1 MVTILKQTDLTS
13 PRSLNQSQDTSR
25 ATPLYQIWLARLKQ
39 RRHLARLSD
48 AMLKDIGISRSD
60 AAAEINKPFWKA

>member
-13 PRSLNQSQDTSR
+13 PRSLTPSQDPSQ
-25 ATPLYQIWLARLKQ
+25 ATPLYQTWLTRMKQ

-48 AMLKDIGISRSD
+48 EMLKDIGVSRSD
-60 AAAEINKPFWKA
+60 ADAEINKPFWKA

>member
-1 MVTILKQTDLTS
+1 MVTILKQTGLAS
-13 PRSLNQSQDTSR
+13 PRSLNQSQGTLGP
-25 ATPLYQIWLARLKQ
+25 TPLYQTWLARMKQ

-60 AAAEINKPFWKA
+60 ADAEINKPFWKA